1 MKIGTIIL
9 AAGNSSRLGVPK
21 QLINFNG
28 TTLLQNISSI
38 ALNATLGPVI
48 VVEGHNNF
56 PLSSHPRLKKIV
68 NLEWEKGMGS
78 SLKLG
83 LKTLVTNYLPDQV
96 LILLSDQ
103 PMVSFEL
110 IQCLL
115 DTKANSKL
123 PIVASHY
130 QNSPGV
136 PAIFDKS
143 VFDMLQLMPDEEG
156 AKRILISQPEL
167 VSLVKFEDGKID
179 IDTPSDLIA
188 LEKSDWSHFNS

>member
-1 MKIGTIIL
+1 MKTGTIIL

-28 TTLLQNISSI
+28 MTLLQSISSI
-38 ALNATLGPVI
+38 ALNAALGPVI
-48 VVEGHNNF
+48 VVEGHNNY
-56 PLSSHPRLKKIV
+56 PLTSHPRLIKVV

-83 LKTLVTNYLPDQV
+83 LKMLVKNYLPDQV

-103 PMVSFEL
+103 PMVSNEL
-110 IQCLL
+110 IQHLL

-130 QNSPGV
+130 QNSLGV

-143 VFDMLQLMPDEEG
+143 VFEMLQLMPDEEG
-156 AKRILISQPEL
+156 AKRILISNSAL
-167 VSLVKFEDGKID
+167 VSLVNFEAGKID

-188 LEKSDWSHFNS
+188 LKKSDWSHFNS

>member
-1 MKIGTIIL
+1 MKTGTIIL

-21 QLINFNG
+21 QLINYNG
-28 TTLLQNISSI
+28 MTLLQSISSI
-38 ALNATLGPVI
+38 ALNATIGQVI
-48 VVEGHNNF
+48 VVEGHNNY
-56 PLSSHPRLKKIV
+56 PLSFHTRLKKVV
-68 NLEWEKGMGS
+68 NLEWKKGMGS

-83 LKTLVTNYLPDQV
+83 LKTLVKNYLPDQV

-103 PMVSFEL
+103 PMVSTEL
-110 IQCLL
+110 IQHLL

-143 VFDMLQLMPDEEG
+143 VFEMLQLMPDEEG
-156 AKRILISQPEL
+156 AKRILISNSAL
-167 VSLVKFEDGKID
+167 VSLVNFEAGKID

-188 LEKSDWSHFNS
+188 LKKSDWSHFNS